1 MSINISVK
9 IRTFITKLF
18 NDMWEIACE
27 WEDIETL
34 DFQSASI
41 AFQKDEA
48 KLMQPHNE

>member
-27 WEDIETL
+27 CEDIEKL
-34 DFQSASI
+34 DFSLLPLHSKKMKQS
-41 AFQKDEA
+41 
-48 KLMQPHNE
+48 

>member
-18 NDMWEIACE
+18 NDMWEC
-27 WEDIETL
+27 EDIEKL

-48 KLMQPHNE
+48 KLMQPHNG